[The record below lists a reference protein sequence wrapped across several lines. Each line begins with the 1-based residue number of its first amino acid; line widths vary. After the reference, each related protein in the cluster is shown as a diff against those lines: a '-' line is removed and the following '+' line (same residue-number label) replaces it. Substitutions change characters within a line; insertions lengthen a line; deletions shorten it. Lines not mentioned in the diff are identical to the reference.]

1 MSIDDVDADKG
12 LFVARSIMIPQNP
25 SDLGLD
31 VPGDEWRDQQ
41 RYAITHALDTFL
53 NRNLKF
59 WFLNGPPG
67 VGKSVIAAAV
77 GRLLQVRTLFLTHTI
92 QLQEQYV
99 QKTMKDAATATGKR
113 NHPCLEAVLPGWTA
127 EDCGQCKQATP
138 EGCSYWQQMFK
149 ALDANELVLN
159 YAYATRVLQGN
170 HMKPLCEGAEGM
182 CSGCNP
188 FRQDV
193 KLLVCD
199 EGHLAH
205 DAIVSAA
212 QVSLNKRSFEA
223 EGFTL
228 PETNNLGTWIDWAQ
242 VSGSKARGTLKAA
255 VEARNLPRLR
265 RCRMIV
271 ERLATLARMDEDDEE
286 IVVSVTER
294 GAEVQPLWGWDYAQD
309 MLMKKFERVILMS
322 ATLGDPEVLSRKLS
336 IDEREYAYADL
347 SSPFP
352 VENRRVWRWP
362 VVKVNARTPDAEMQ
376 HLVAAADAVIDKF
389 PQRKGIVHSVSHK
402 LAQYFYANSRHQER
416 LLVHDARD
424 KMVALERYTSSLQP
438 LVLVTASFTTGLDLP
453 GMIGFQVLLKVPFGN
468 LGDEVTRWRMEWGEG
483 DDRFGKKNY
492 QAEAMNTVVQACG
505 RGVRTPTDVCHTFIL
520 DSNFGY
526 LSKTAW
532 MPRSFEESLAWAVGR
547 R

>member
-1 MSIDDVDADKG
+1 MIDVTEDIDKS
-12 LFVARSIMIPQNP
+12 AIMIPQNP

-31 VPGDEWRDQQ
+31 VPGDEWRAQQ
-41 RYAITHALDTFL
+41 RYAIAHALDTFL
-53 NRNLKF
+53 NKNLKF

-67 VGKSVIAAAV
+67 VGKSVIAAAI

-92 QLQEQYV
+92 QLQQQYI
-99 QKTMKDAATATGKR
+99 KTMKDAATATGKR
-113 NHPCLEAVLPGWTA
+113 NHPCLKAVLPGWTA
-127 EDCGQCKQATP
+127 EDCGQCELSDP
-138 EGCSYWQQMFK
+138 DGCSYWQQMYRAK
-149 ALDANELVLN
+149 DADELVLN

-170 HMKPLCEGAEGM
+170 HMKPLCGGMEEG

-188 FRQDV
+188 FRTDV

-205 DAIVSAA
+205 DAIVGAA
-212 QVSLNKRSFEA
+212 QVSLNRKSFEA

-228 PETNNLGTWIDWAQ
+228 PDTNDLRVWIDWAK
-242 VSGSKARGTLKAA
+242 VAGSKARGALKAA
-255 VEARNLPRLR
+255 VEGRNLSQLR

-271 ERLATLARMDEDDEE
+271 ERLSTLARMDEEDEE
-286 IVVSVTER
+286 IVVSVTAR
-294 GAEVQPLWGWDYAQD
+294 GAEVQPLWGWDYAQP
-309 MLMKKFERVILMS
+309 MLMGKFERVMLMS
-322 ATLGDPEVLSRKLS
+322 ATLGDPGVLSRKLG
-336 IDEREYAYADL
+336 IDEDEYAYVDL
-347 SSPFP
+347 TSPFP
-352 VENRRVWRWP
+352 IENRRVWRWP
-362 VVKVNARTPDAEMQ
+362 VVKVNARTPEVEMQ

-402 LAQYFYANSRHQER
+402 LAQYFYDNSRHRER
-416 LLVHDARD
+416 LLVHSTRD
-424 KMVALERYTSSLQP
+424 KMEALERYTSSLQP

-468 LGDEVTRWRMEWGEG
+468 LGEEVTRWRMEWGEG
-483 DDRFGKKNY
+483 DDKFGKRNY

-526 LSKTAW
+526 LSKQAH
-532 MPRSFEESLAWAVGR
+532 MPKSFEESLAWAEGR